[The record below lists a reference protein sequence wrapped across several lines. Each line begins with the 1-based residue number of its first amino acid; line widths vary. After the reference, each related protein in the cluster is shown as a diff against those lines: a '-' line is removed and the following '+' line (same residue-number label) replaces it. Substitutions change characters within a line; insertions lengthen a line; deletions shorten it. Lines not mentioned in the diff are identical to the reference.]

1 MINVNLLNDKYQLAK
16 NRIFLHLFFMIH
28 NKYIQI
34 ELLFIILDPISY
46 PPEKPESM
54 KKNYT
59 RFSLLFSVVIIFLMT
74 CKSPVNNKV
83 QKKSD
88 TGWIEEYAIVQ
99 LQQGY
104 KDHKFTVSDIVKL
117 YLDRIVEIDKNG
129 PKLNSIIEINPDA
142 LQIAGELDRELAAGK
157 IRGPLHGVPVIIKDN
172 IDTRDKMPATAG
184 ATALRNSFPNN
195 DSYIVK
201 KLREAGAVIIAKSNL
216 SEWANFR
223 AMMSSSGWSGV
234 GGQTKNP
241 YVLDRN
247 PCGSSSG
254 SGVAV
259 SANLCMIAIGTETNG
274 SIVCPSNNN
283 GIVGIKPTVG
293 LLSRSGII
301 PISFTQDT
309 PGPMGR
315 TVEDAAITL
324 GALTG
329 IDSSD
334 SKTLASVNNYHTD
347 YTKFLKKDGL
357 KGKRIGLVK
366 KSMGFSDKVDTL
378 MNLAVAFLKANGAEV
393 VEVEFPKVEN
403 YEDASFQV
411 MLYEFKDGLNK
422 YFAGLGENTP
432 VRNIKEL
439 IDFNKSDSIELRYFD
454 QKLLIAA
461 DKKGDLKSPE
471 YKKAL
476 ALMTKATREDG
487 IDKVMNNNKLD
498 AIMAPTGSPAWKT
511 DLLLGDHFTGGS
523 SSLAAISGYPAITV
537 PMGFIDNL
545 PVGVTFYG
553 RAWTEPLLLEIAYG
567 YEQGT
572 KHRKPP
578 KYIVSD

>member
-1 MINVNLLNDKYQLAK
+1 MNRACLTKSTNLHEQNQHASSIRLVK
-16 NRIFLHLFFMIH
+16 NIFV
-28 NKYIQI
+28 Q
-34 ELLFIILDPISY
+34 
-46 PPEKPESM
+46 M
-54 KKNYT
+54 KRNLTK
-59 RFSLLFSVVIIFLMT
+59 FSLLLLSTYLCLIS
-74 CKSPVNNKV
+74 CNSPVNNNVVKESEN
-83 QKKSD
+83 K
-88 TGWIEEYAIVQ
+88 WIEELTITE

-104 KDHKFTVSDIVKL
+104 RDGKYTVKDVVNV
-117 YLDRIVEIDKNG
+117 YLDRIIEIDKNG
-129 PKLNSIIEINPDA
+129 PQLNSVIDINPDA
-142 LQIAGELDRELAAGK
+142 LQIAAELDRELAAGK
-157 IRGPLHGVPVIIKDN
+157 SRGPLHGVPVIIKDN
-172 IDTRDKMPATAG
+172 IDTHDRMPTTAG
-184 ATALRNSFPNN
+184 ATVLINSFPLT
-195 DSYIVK
+195 DSYVAK
-201 KLREAGAVIIAKSNL
+201 KLREAGAVIIGKSNL

-223 AMMSSSGWSGV
+223 GMMSSSGWSGV

-283 GIVGIKPTVG
+283 GIVGLKPTVG
-293 LLSRSGII
+293 LISRSGIV

-315 TVEDAAITL
+315 SVEDAAILL

-334 SKTLASVNNYHTD
+334 SKTTASEGRYLSD
-347 YTKFLKKDGL
+347 YTKFLKKDGIT
-357 KGKRIGLVK
+357 GKRIGLMK

-378 MNLAVAFLKANGAEV
+378 MNQTVAFLKANGAQIIEI
-393 VEVEFPKVEN
+393 EFPKGEN
-403 YEDASFQV
+403 YEDASFEV

-422 YFAGLGENTP
+422 YFESLGPDAP
-432 VRNIKEL
+432 VKSLKEL
-439 IDFNKSDSIELRYFD
+439 INFNKSDTIELRYFD
-454 QKLLIAA
+454 QKLLEMAE
-461 DKKGDLKSPE
+461 KRGDLQSAE

-476 ALMTKATREDG
+476 GIMTRATREDG
-487 IDKVMNNNKLD
+487 IDKVMNSNTLD
-498 AIMAPTGSPAWKT
+498 AIIAPTGSPAWKT
-511 DLLLGDHFTGGS
+511 DLLLGDHFVGGS

-537 PMGFIDNL
+537 PMGFVDNM
-545 PVGVTFYG
+545 PVGITFFG
-553 RAWTEPLLLEIAYG
+553 RAWSEPLLLEIAYS

-572 KHRKPP
+572 KHRKAP